1 MTALSRA
8 IEAYHAVMASPEFD
22 KKPLEDALQELA
34 AELRETDPWAAAIA
48 EEALITLHIVASAG
62 ELQLIQGDLVHIQ
75 RRLGE

>member
-8 IEAYHAVMASPEFD
+8 IEAYHAAMESPEFN
-22 KKPLEDALQELA
+22 KKPLEEALQELA
-34 AELRETDPWAAAIA
+34 AELRDTDPWAAAIA
-48 EEALITLHIVASAG
+48 EEAVITLRIVDSPN